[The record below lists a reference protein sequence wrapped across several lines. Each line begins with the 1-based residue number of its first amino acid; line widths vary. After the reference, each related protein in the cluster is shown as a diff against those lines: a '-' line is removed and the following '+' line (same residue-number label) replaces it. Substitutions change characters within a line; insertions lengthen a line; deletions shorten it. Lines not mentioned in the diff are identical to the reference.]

1 MERKSWGSYNSIL
14 QEAKF
19 TNFASSLGKNSLQVL
34 NYINCNYLVMGLMV
48 WENKE
53 NKAKF
58 TNFASSLRKNS
69 FQVLNYINCNYL
81 VMGSM
86 VWENKFLLF
95 LFVLLSFCT
104 ERKRSICHNV
114 LLLHATDMQSVSSY
128 YIFKDSLFLYF

>member
-19 TNFASSLGKNSLQVL
+19 TNFASSLRKNSLQVL
-34 NYINCNYLVMGLMV
+34 NYINCNYLVMGWMV
-48 WENKE
+48 WE

-69 FQVLNYINCNYL
+69 LQVLNSINCNYL

-86 VWENKFLLF
+86 VWENKVLLF
-95 LFVLLSFCT
+95 LFVLLSFRT

-114 LLLHATDMQSVSSY
+114 LLLHATDMQSVSSC